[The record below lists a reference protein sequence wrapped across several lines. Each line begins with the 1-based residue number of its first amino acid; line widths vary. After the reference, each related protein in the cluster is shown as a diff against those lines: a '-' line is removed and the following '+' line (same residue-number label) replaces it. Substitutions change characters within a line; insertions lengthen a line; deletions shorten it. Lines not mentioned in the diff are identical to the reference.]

1 MLFFP
6 PLRLV
11 AAAPLCFC
19 ACADLADS
27 HARAQPFR
35 LPTANTALFDS
46 GGGAGFF
53 VGTTG
58 KPWTSGTFGCV
69 RSEGWQFHEG
79 LDIRCVSRDKKQEPA
94 DPILA
99 VADGVVAYANKRAT
113 LSNYGNYLVIMHR
126 VEGLEIFS
134 LYAHLKE
141 IRPGLEYGT
150 PVKAG
155 DVVAL
160 MGRTSNTREQI
171 SRERAHLHFELNL
184 FVNDHFSGWY
194 KKFLPQQKNDH
205 GEYNGLN
212 LLGLDPAA
220 ILREQR
226 AAGKNFSLVKFIR
239 QQPELCRLFVR
250 KAELPWVKRYAPLVT
265 RNPTAEREGV
275 AGYELSLNYTGI
287 PCRIIPRAASE
298 VGNIGR
304 IQLLSVNETE
314 QKKHPCRKLVAK
326 RGTRWELTSH
336 GTQHVEL
343 LLF

>member
-1 MLFFP
+1 MRFFRAVR
-6 PLRLV
+6 PLAVVLWC
-11 AAAPLCFC
+11 AATCFTGTRAP
-19 ACADLADS
+19 
-27 HARAQPFR
+27 AQLFR
-35 LPTANTALFDS
+35 LPTANTALFEP
-46 GGGAGFF
+46 GGEASFF

-58 KPWTSGTFGCV
+58 KPWSSGTFGCV

-79 LDIRCVSRDKKQEPA
+79 LDIRCVSRDKKQEPT
-94 DPILA
+94 DPIRA
-99 VADGVVAYANKRAT
+99 VADGLVAYTNKRSN

-141 IRPGLEYGT
+141 IRPGLHYGT

-171 SRERAHLHFELNL
+171 SKDRAHLHFELNL
-184 FVNDHFSGWY
+184 FVNDHFSSWY
-194 KKFLPQQKNDH
+194 KKFLPAQKNDH

-220 ILREQR
+220 ILIEQHVR
-226 AAGKNFSLVKFIR
+226 GNNFSLVKFIQR
-239 QQPELCRLFVR
+239 QPELCRLVVR
-250 KAELPWVKRYAPLVT
+250 KADFAWIKRYAPLVT

-275 AGYELSLNYTGI
+275 IGYELSLNYTGI

-298 VGNIGR
+298 VGNAGR

-314 QKKHPCRKLVAK
+314 QKKHPCRKLVTK
-326 RGTRWELTSH
+326 RSGRWELTSH
-336 GTQHVEL
+336 GTQHIEL